1 MRRTWGTVSAVTLAA
16 VSFLAPAA
24 HANSTKCALRFSLHG
39 WSAFYK
45 TASGAGTITCDNGQK
60 AHVTIRTKGGGL
72 TVGKTKIEG
81 RGSFSDVSSIDEL
94 FGSYASAE
102 ASAGAVKAADARV
115 VTKGEVSLALS
126 GTGKGWDIGI
136 SFGEFVITK
145 HK

>member
-1 MRRTWGTVSAVTLAA
+1 MKRFWQTTALATLLGGCMFPASAYGA
-16 VSFLAPAA
+16 
-24 HANSTKCALRFSLHG
+24 STKCTLRFALQG

-45 TASGAGTITCDNGQK
+45 TASGTGTITCDNGQK
-60 AHVTIRTKGGGL
+60 AHIKIRTKGGGL
-72 TVGKTKIEG
+72 TVGKTRIEG

-94 FGSYASAE
+94 FGSYASAD
-102 ASAGAVKAADARV
+102 ASAGAVNAADAKV

-145 HK
+145 TK